1 MRRRDLTNA
10 IVCAVTVMAAART
23 VPISAAGAAE
33 ITVLASPAVKEV
45 YVELV
50 PTFEHVTQHNVST
63 TWAGTVDILK
73 KIRAGEVFDVV
84 ILADETIDQL
94 IREGKIVPGSRI
106 DLAKTGIGLAV
117 HSGAPKPDISNL
129 DALKRT
135 LLTAKSIG
143 YSSGPSGLYLA
154 SLFDRMGISEQLKPK
169 LRTPKPGA
177 PIGDM
182 VASGEVE
189 IGFQAIAELLP
200 TGGIDVVE
208 LPPGIQHMAVFSSG
222 IHVNAK
228 EPNAARELANVFKSP
243 AATPI
248 IRKHGMEPG

>member
-1 MRRRDLTNA
+1 M
-10 IVCAVTVMAAART
+10 
-23 VPISAAGAAE
+23 
-33 ITVLASPAVKEV
+33 
-45 YVELV
+45 
-50 PTFEHVTQHNVST
+50 QHNVST

-73 KIRAGEVFDVV
+73 RIRAGEVFDVV
-84 ILADETIDQL
+84 ILADESIDQL
-94 IREGKIVPGSRI
+94 IGEGKIVPGSRL

-117 HSGAPKPDISNL
+117 RSGAPKPDISTM

-154 SLFDRMGISEQLKPK
+154 GLFDRMGIFEELKPK
-169 LRTPKPGA
+169 LKTPKPGA
-177 PIGDM
+177 PIGSM

-200 TGGIDVVE
+200 VGGIDVAE
-208 LPPGIQHMAVFSSG
+208 LPPGLQHMTVFSSG
-222 IHVNAK
+222 IHVKAK
-228 EPNAARELANVFKSP
+228 APDAAKGLANFFRLP
-243 AATPI
+243 AAAPI